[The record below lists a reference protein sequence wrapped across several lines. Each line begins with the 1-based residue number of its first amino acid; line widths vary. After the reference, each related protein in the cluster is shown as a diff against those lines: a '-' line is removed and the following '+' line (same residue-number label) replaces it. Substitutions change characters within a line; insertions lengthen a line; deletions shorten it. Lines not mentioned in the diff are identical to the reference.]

1 MTQNEKE
8 GTGDL
13 EPISVFVADDHAIVR
28 EGLRLILDGEPD
40 ISFAGEAADLESTLR
55 YVRGRKPDVLVLDIN
70 LGGESGLDVIP
81 RLRREVPRTEIV
93 VLTMQHEP
101 TYARRALESGAR
113 GYVVKESAAS
123 DLVQAIRL
131 AAQGQTYLQPEVGAQ
146 LVLGGDEPRPG
157 GLSKREVDV
166 LRLLALGH
174 TNAEI
179 SGQLHLSVRTVE
191 GHRARLQEKL
201 GLSSR
206 SELVRYAIREGL
218 LE

>member
-1 MTQNEKE
+1 M
-8 GTGDL
+8 

-40 ISFAGEAADLESTLR
+40 IAFAGEAADLDATLR
-55 YVRGRKPDVLVLDIN
+55 YLRGRKPDVLVLDVN
-70 LGGESGLDVIP
+70 LAGESGLDAIP
-81 RLRREVPRTEIV
+81 RLRAEAPDTEIV
-93 VLTMQHEP
+93 VLTMQREP
-101 TYARRALESGAR
+101 SYARRALESGAR

-131 AAQGQTYLQPEVGAQ
+131 AAEGQTYLQPEMGAA
-146 LVLGGDEPRPG
+146 LVLGGAKGRPG
-157 GLSKREVDV
+157 GLSRREVDV

-179 SGQLHLSVRTVE
+179 SEQLHLSVRTVE

-201 GLSSR
+201 GLTR
-206 SELVRYAIREGL
+206 RAELVRYALREGL
-218 LE
+218 LEEA